1 MSIHLSDQPFTQRQL
16 RVGELL
22 KQLLGNLFLK
32 EEVALPSINTR
43 VITVSEV
50 RMSPDLKHAKVF
62 VMPLGGK
69 NSEFVLQSL
78 INNSG
83 LIKKQMS
90 RSWKNKFLPN
100 LHFVLDESF
109 DYAEKIEKLIIK
121 TICKPNW
128 RCYRSSVLL
137 KTIF

>member
-32 EEVALPSINTR
+32 EEVALLSINTR

-83 LIKKQMS
+83 LIKKQIS

-100 LHFVLDESF
+100 LDFVLDESF

-121 TICKPNW
+121 THEND
-128 RCYRSSVLL
+128 
-137 KTIF
+137 

>member
-1 MSIHLSDQPFTQRQL
+1 MNIHLSDQPFTQRQL

-69 NSEFVLQSL
+69 NSEF
-78 INNSG
+78 
-83 LIKKQMS
+83 
-90 RSWKNKFLPN
+90 
-100 LHFVLDESF
+100 
-109 DYAEKIEKLIIK
+109 
-121 TICKPNW
+121 
-128 RCYRSSVLL
+128 
-137 KTIF
+137 IFTVSY

>member
-1 MSIHLSDQPFTQRQL
+1 MNIHLSDQPFTQRQL
-16 RVGELL
+16 RVGDLL

-32 EEVALPSINTR
+32 EEVALPNINTR

-62 VMPLGGK
+62 FMPLGGK
-69 NSEFVLQSL
+69 NSEFILQSL
-78 INNSG
+78 INNNG

-121 TICKPNW
+121 THEND
-128 RCYRSSVLL
+128 
-137 KTIF
+137 

>member
-1 MSIHLSDQPFTQRQL
+1 MNIHLSDQPFTQRQL

-69 NSEFVLQSL
+69 NSDFILQSL
-78 INNSG
+78 INHSG
-83 LIKKQMS
+83 LIKKEMS

-109 DYAEKIEKLIIK
+109 DYEEKIEKLIIK
-121 TICKPNW
+121 THEND
-128 RCYRSSVLL
+128 
-137 KTIF
+137 

>member
-1 MSIHLSDQPFTQRQL
+1 MNVHLSDQPYTQRQL

-22 KQLLGNLFLK
+22 KHLLANLFLK
-32 EEVALPSINTR
+32 EEVSLPNINTR

-62 VMPLGGK
+62 FMPLGGI
-69 NSEFVLQSL
+69 NAEYILQSL
-78 INNSG
+78 INHSG
-83 LIKKQMS
+83 LIKKKMS
-90 RSWKNKFLPN
+90 ESWKNKFLPS

-121 TICKPNW
+121 THEND
-128 RCYRSSVLL
+128 
-137 KTIF
+137 

>member
-83 LIKKQMS
+83 LIKKTNVTQ
-90 RSWKNKFLPN
+90 L
-100 LHFVLDESF
+100 
-109 DYAEKIEKLIIK
+109 EK
-121 TICKPNW
+121 
-128 RCYRSSVLL
+128 
-137 KTIF
+137 

>member
-1 MSIHLSDQPFTQRQL
+1 MNIHLSDQPFTQRQL

-32 EEVALPSINTR
+32 EEVALPNINTR

-62 VMPLGGK
+62 FMPLGGK
-69 NSEFVLQSL
+69 NSEFILQSL
-78 INNSG
+78 INHSG

-100 LHFVLDESF
+100 LHFVLYESF
-109 DYAEKIEKLIIK
+109 DYAEKIERLIIK
-121 TICKPNW
+121 THEND
-128 RCYRSSVLL
+128 
-137 KTIF
+137 

>member
-1 MSIHLSDQPFTQRQL
+1 MKTHLNDQPFTQRQL

-22 KQLLGNLFLK
+22 KQLLGNLFIK
-32 EEVALPSINTR
+32 EEVALPNINTR

-69 NSEFVLQSL
+69 DSEFILQSL
-78 INNSG
+78 INHSG
-83 LIKKQMS
+83 LIKKEMS
-90 RSWKNKFLPN
+90 RNWKNKFLPN

-109 DYAEKIEKLIIK
+109 DYPEKIEKLIIK
-121 TICKPNW
+121 THEND
-128 RCYRSSVLL
+128 
-137 KTIF
+137 

>member
-32 EEVALPSINTR
+32 EEVTLPSINTR

-83 LIKKQMS
+83 LIKKQIS

-100 LHFVLDESF
+100 LDFVLDESF

-121 TICKPNW
+121 THEND
-128 RCYRSSVLL
+128 
-137 KTIF
+137 

>member
-1 MSIHLSDQPFTQRQL
+1 MNIHLSDQPFTQRQL

-69 NSEFVLQSL
+69 NSEFILQSL
-78 INNSG
+78 INHSG
-83 LIKKQMS
+83 LIKKEMS

-109 DYAEKIEKLIIK
+109 DDAEKIEKLIIK
-121 TICKPNW
+121 THEND
-128 RCYRSSVLL
+128 
-137 KTIF
+137 

>member
-1 MSIHLSDQPFTQRQL
+1 MNIHLSDQPFTQRQL

-90 RSWKNKFLPN
+90 RSWKNKFLPS

-121 TICKPNW
+121 THEND
-128 RCYRSSVLL
+128 
-137 KTIF
+137 

>member
-100 LHFVLDESF
+100 LNFVLDESF
-109 DYAEKIEKLIIK
+109 DYAEKIEKLIIE
-121 TICKPNW
+121 THEND
-128 RCYRSSVLL
+128 
-137 KTIF
+137 

>member
-1 MSIHLSDQPFTQRQL
+1 MKDALLLGPVSASISLIKGKYRSRL
-16 RVGELL
+16 LL
-22 KQLLGNLFLK
+22 KYPQEAFPQKFLK
-32 EEVALPSINTR
+32 EEVALPNINTR

-62 VMPLGGK
+62 FMPLGGK
-69 NSEFVLQSL
+69 NSEFILQSL
-78 INNSG
+78 INNNG

-90 RSWKNKFLPN
+90 RNWKNKFLPN

-121 TICKPNW
+121 THEND
-128 RCYRSSVLL
+128 
-137 KTIF
+137 

>member
-100 LHFVLDESF
+100 LHFELDESF

-121 TICKPNW
+121 THEND
-128 RCYRSSVLL
+128 
-137 KTIF
+137 

>member
-1 MSIHLSDQPFTQRQL
+1 MNIHLSDQPFTQRQL

-69 NSEFVLQSL
+69 NSEF
-78 INNSG
+78 
-83 LIKKQMS
+83 
-90 RSWKNKFLPN
+90 N

-121 TICKPNW
+121 THEND
-128 RCYRSSVLL
+128 
-137 KTIF
+137 

>member
-16 RVGELL
+16 RLGELL

-100 LHFVLDESF
+100 LYFVLDESF

-121 TICKPNW
+121 THEND
-128 RCYRSSVLL
+128 
-137 KTIF
+137 

>member
-32 EEVALPSINTR
+32 EEVTLPSINTR

-90 RSWKNKFLPN
+90 RSWKNKFLPK

-121 TICKPNW
+121 THEND
-128 RCYRSSVLL
+128 
-137 KTIF
+137 

>member
-1 MSIHLSDQPFTQRQL
+1 MNIHLSDQPFTQRQL

-32 EEVALPSINTR
+32 EEVALPNINTR

-62 VMPLGGK
+62 FMPLGGK
-69 NSEFVLQSL
+69 NSEFILQSL
-78 INNSG
+78 INNNG

-90 RSWKNKFLPN
+90 RSWKNKFLAQS
-100 LHFVLDESF
+100 SF
-109 DYAEKIEKLIIK
+109 RI
-121 TICKPNW
+121 
-128 RCYRSSVLL
+128 R
-137 KTIF
+137 

>member
-100 LHFVLDESF
+100 LHFVLDE
-109 DYAEKIEKLIIK
+109 KK
-121 TICKPNW
+121 
-128 RCYRSSVLL
+128 
-137 KTIF
+137 

>member
-1 MSIHLSDQPFTQRQL
+1 MNIHLSDQPFTQRQL

-69 NSEFVLQSL
+69 NSKFILQSL
-78 INNSG
+78 INHSG
-83 LIKKQMS
+83 LIKKEMS

-121 TICKPNW
+121 THEND
-128 RCYRSSVLL
+128 
-137 KTIF
+137 

>member
-1 MSIHLSDQPFTQRQL
+1 MSTHLSDQPFTQRQL

-90 RSWKNKFLPN
+90 LSWKNKFLPN

-121 TICKPNW
+121 THEND
-128 RCYRSSVLL
+128 
-137 KTIF
+137 

>member
-100 LHFVLDESF
+100 LYFVLDESF

-121 TICKPNW
+121 THEND
-128 RCYRSSVLL
+128 
-137 KTIF
+137 

>member
-1 MSIHLSDQPFTQRQL
+1 MNNYLSDQPFTQRQL

-78 INNSG
+78 IHHSG
-83 LIKKQMS
+83 L
-90 RSWKNKFLPN
+90 N
-100 LHFVLDESF
+100 
-109 DYAEKIEKLIIK
+109 
-121 TICKPNW
+121 
-128 RCYRSSVLL
+128 
-137 KTIF
+137 

>member
-1 MSIHLSDQPFTQRQL
+1 MNIHLSDQPFSQRQL

-32 EEVALPSINTR
+32 EEVALPNINTR

-69 NSEFVLQSL
+69 NSEFILQSL
-78 INNSG
+78 INYSS
-83 LIKKQMS
+83 LI
-90 RSWKNKFLPN
+90 
-100 LHFVLDESF
+100 
-109 DYAEKIEKLIIK
+109 
-121 TICKPNW
+121 
-128 RCYRSSVLL
+128 
-137 KTIF
+137 

>member
-1 MSIHLSDQPFTQRQL
+1 MNNYLSDQPFTQRQL

-32 EEVALPSINTR
+32 EEVALPNINTR

-69 NSEFVLQSL
+69 NSEFILQSL
-78 INNSG
+78 IHHSG
-83 LIKKQMS
+83 LIKKEMS
-90 RSWKNKFLPN
+90 HSWKNKFLPN

-121 TICKPNW
+121 THEND
-128 RCYRSSVLL
+128 
-137 KTIF
+137 

>member
-1 MSIHLSDQPFTQRQL
+1 MNIYLSDQPFTQRQL

-32 EEVALPSINTR
+32 EEVILPSINTR

-69 NSEFVLQSL
+69 NAEFILQSL
-78 INNSG
+78 INHSG
-83 LIKKQMS
+83 LIKKIIS
-90 RSWKNKFLPN
+90 NSWKNKFLPN
-100 LHFVLDESF
+100 LNFVLDESF

-121 TICKPNW
+121 THEND
-128 RCYRSSVLL
+128 
-137 KTIF
+137 

>member
-1 MSIHLSDQPFTQRQL
+1 MKAQEQSINHEHHLSDQPFTQRQL

-83 LIKKQMS
+83 LIKKQIS

-109 DYAEKIEKLIIK
+109 DYAEKIEKLIVK
-121 TICKPNW
+121 THEND
-128 RCYRSSVLL
+128 
-137 KTIF
+137 

>member
-1 MSIHLSDQPFTQRQL
+1 MNNYLSNQHLKQRKL

-22 KQLLGNLFLK
+22 QQLLGNLFLK

-43 VITVSEV
+43 VTTVSEV

-78 INNSG
+78 IHHSG
-83 LIKKQMS
+83 LIKKEMS

-109 DYAEKIEKLIIK
+109 NYAEKIEKLIIK
-121 TICKPNW
+121 THEND
-128 RCYRSSVLL
+128 
-137 KTIF
+137 